1 MSSKNTKDKYEPITI
16 ETTILKIN
24 VKTTGDLLTKEY
36 DLIPFHPN
44 MADLR
49 DLSNNSYILFPSFVK
64 ITQKDLQK
72 AGLGSDYPKL
82 FMDLDKYI
90 KLIKYVTGPEKE
102 DDPTLLIDKLQS
114 KNALS
119 GMLAEN
125 ASDDIFAIQKNEPL
139 TEEEIIINNIELIKS
154 LFFPTRGRFFILGN
168 EYVIGQSKYVAPYM
182 ASSEINESLS
192 KESTKKIPL
201 AYTIKI
207 ELQLLDAV
215 NNPEAG
221 DFLKMSCKAKKSNIA
236 TDMKDIFGTN
246 FGYIPEQKVS
256 MPSILNTSTATQ
268 NRQFGK
274 IQKEWE
280 ERNKYIKA
288 PANERERKEME
299 AKWTPLQKKM
309 ADYDKSQEAFNKIP
323 PLWLKETDALDKK
336 YLDVKSELLKYWKE
350 LAEIQESNPEESSFK
365 KDLLDAVKTKM
376 NAALEELQGVPEVLE
391 EAAREAN
398 RAKADAATAS
408 LRSEKDAEKKRALIT
423 SQKYL
428 KEYADALVEYDKIMQ
443 EFEAKK
449 EEYKLNKNE
458 LTNLEKNYKVELDA
472 FAEKIIKL
480 ERTGAFLKKLEAYK
494 SQAEE
499 KRAEEV
505 INTEMNSGGLLFK
518 SKEAAQK
525 KIDDKYIDSLRS
537 DAGLGEKMKDIETL
551 KATEAELIG
560 ERATSDSYSA
570 ASINTQIAKV
580 QNDLRKKKAD
590 YEIMEKKYG
599 EMVNNWKEAKDKMK
613 SLAKSIE
620 TEKSKAEKELTNKTV
635 KEELAKKMELIKKK
649 EDLYL
654 IAIVKE
660 GKEEDKTT
668 KKEKEDLD
676 KKDRPI
682 DTADTIA
689 EEIKTMKEEYLEVAG
704 KRGFFYKV
712 QAEIVFLSDYLK
724 RMKDVLLKGVETE
737 KAVID
742 KKIKDIDKTIEGIR
756 DRQGNIT
763 DQPRYDTLKNEQA
776 EIKKE
781 ADAKDFT
788 EKINKLK
795 RKVKLYETY
804 IKKIKAVPDSTEAKA
819 KFNAFY
825 NEYFTATLENLKKIN
840 DLVDTVDEL
849 KTFIEENNASLDK
862 TPLVKDLGKEY
873 LKLLEEQKVL
883 EAKPEPTGTDVVKEK
898 EKIEKEKTRKRE
910 EIEKKKM
917 DITTNME
924 RVINEIKSEIH
935 LKGEEKITTEPA
947 VGGKKH
953 TRKHSRKYRP
963 KKTKRSGGSKCS
975 GIAKRYG
982 AKRKRTL
989 RKKKNLRRRNT
1000 LRRFKA

>member
-82 FMDLDKYI
+82 FTNLDKYI
-90 KLIKYVTGPEKE
+90 QLIKYVTGPEKE
-102 DDPTLLIDKLQS
+102 DDPTLLIDKSQS
-114 KNALS
+114 KNALT
-119 GMLAEN
+119 GLLAEN

-139 TEEEIIINNIELIKS
+139 TEAEIITNNIELIKS
-154 LFFPTRGRFFILGN
+154 LFFPIRGRFFILGN

-182 ASSEINESLS
+182 ASREINETLS
-192 KESTKKIPL
+192 KESSRKIPL

-221 DFLKMSCKAKKSNIA
+221 DFIKMSCKAKKGNLAS
-236 TDMKDIFGTN
+236 DMKDIFGTN
-246 FGYIPEQKVS
+246 FGYVPEVKVTT
-256 MPSILNTSTATQ
+256 PSILNTSAATQ

-280 ERNKYIKA
+280 ERNKYRKA

-309 ADYDKSQEAFNKIP
+309 ADYDKAQDAFNKIP

-336 YLDVKSELLKYWKE
+336 YLDVKNELLKYWKE
-350 LAEIQESNPEESSFK
+350 LADIQESNPEESSFK
-365 KDLLDAVKTKM
+365 KDILNAVKTKM
-376 NAALEELQGVPEVLE
+376 NAALEELPEVLD
-391 EAAREAN
+391 EAVREAN
-398 RAKADAATAS
+398 RAKADALTAS
-408 LRSEKDAEKKRALIT
+408 LRSEKDADKKRELIAE
-423 SQKYL
+423 QKYF
-428 KEYADALVEYDKIMQ
+428 KEYADALLAYDTLM
-443 EFEAKK
+443 EELAAKK

-458 LTNLEKNYKVELDA
+458 VANLDKNYKVELDA
-472 FAEKIIKL
+472 LADKIMKL
-480 ERTGAFLKKLEAYK
+480 ERIDAFLKKLEAYK
-494 SQAEE
+494 SPAEE

-505 INTEMNSGGLLFK
+505 INAEMNSGLLFK
-518 SKEAAQK
+518 RKEAEQK

-537 DAGLGEKMKDIETL
+537 DAGLAEKMKDIESL
-551 KATEAELIG
+551 KTKEAELIG
-560 ERATSDSYSA
+560 QRATSDSYAA
-570 ASINTQIAKV
+570 ASINTQIASV
-580 QNDLRKKKAD
+580 QNNLRKKKAD
-590 YEIMEKKYG
+590 YEVMEKKYG
-599 EMVNNWKEAKDKMK
+599 EMVKNWKEARTKMK
-613 SLAKSIE
+613 SLANSIE
-620 TEKSKAEKELTNKTV
+620 TEKSKAEKELTNKMV
-635 KEELAKKMELIKKK
+635 KEELEKKMEFIKK
-649 EDLYL
+649 EEGLYL

-660 GKEEDKTT
+660 GKEEEKTT
-668 KKEKEDLD
+668 KKEKEELD

-689 EEIKTMKEEYLEVAG
+689 EEIRTMKEEYLELAG

-724 RMKDVLLKGVETE
+724 RLKDVLLKGVETD
-737 KAVID
+737 KAAID
-742 KKIKDIDKTIEGIR
+742 RKIKEIDRTIEGIL
-756 DRQGNIT
+756 DRRGYIT
-763 DQPRYDTLKNEQA
+763 DQSRYDTLKNEQA

-781 ADAKDFT
+781 ADAKNFT

-795 RKVKLYETY
+795 RKVKLYELY
-804 IKKIKAVPDSTEAKA
+804 IKKLKAVPDTTEAKA
-819 KFNAFY
+819 KFTAFY
-825 NEYFTATLENLKKIN
+825 NDYFTATLENLKKISN
-840 DLVDTVDEL
+840 LVDTPAEL
-849 KTFIEENNASLDK
+849 KTFIEENNAALDK
-862 TPLVKDLGKEY
+862 TPMVKDLGKEY
-873 LKLLEEQKVL
+873 LKLLEEQQVL
-883 EAKPEPTGTDVVKEK
+883 EAKPEPTSKDGEK
-898 EKIEKEKTRKRE
+898 EKKRKSE

-917 DITTNME
+917 DITTHME

-935 LKGEEKITTEPA
+935 LKADSGTEPT

-963 KKTKRSGGSKCS
+963 KKTKR
-975 GIAKRYG
+975 YG
-982 AKRKRTL
+982 KAKRKSTL
-989 RKKKNLRRRNT
+989 RKKKNMRRRKT